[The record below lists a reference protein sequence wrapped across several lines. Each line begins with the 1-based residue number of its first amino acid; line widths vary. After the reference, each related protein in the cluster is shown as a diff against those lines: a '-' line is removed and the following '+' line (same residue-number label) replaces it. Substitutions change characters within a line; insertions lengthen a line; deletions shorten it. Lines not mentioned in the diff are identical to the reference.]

1 MKEMAYEVVSFGL
14 GSRLFLGSECFLF
27 KGLFPKHSQYLYSME
42 HYMERVLT
50 HHLFILFF
58 KFSFVFV
65 LWFLFLI
72 AAAINPYLPNTVHM
86 LCMKARV
93 WNDGSPAGNEA
104 NGCTLL
110 NHPPCLSAAL
120 RKKITGCWVPVP
132 MATQSSFSIQNLLVM
147 FEYQVI
153 PQLILW

>member
-42 HYMERVLT
+42 RYMERVLA
-50 HHLFILFF
+50 HHFILFF
-58 KFSFVFV
+58 KYSFVFV

-93 WNDGSPAGNEA
+93 
-104 NGCTLL
+104 
-110 NHPPCLSAAL
+110 
-120 RKKITGCWVPVP
+120 
-132 MATQSSFSIQNLLVM
+132 
-147 FEYQVI
+147 
-153 PQLILW
+153 